1 MKRLNGRLEFGA
13 RRQERGLA
21 GMEGGR
27 WERGGPGVSAL
38 GGERGVARRG
48 SGLARVESIGL
59 GFRVGVNLTLGLGLG
74 LG

>member
-1 MKRLNGRLEFGA
+1 
-13 RRQERGLA
+13 
-21 GMEGGR
+21 MEGGR

-59 GFRVGVNLTLGLGLG
+59 GFRVGVDLTLGLGLG
-74 LG
+74 FG